1 MRYWTKDDHGRWTS
15 SAQPATPREVREA
28 QAQRLEF
35 FAEAMMKVARL
46 WLRLA
51 CRTYGRRPRLRAF
64 ALREATAYE
73 ESALKLRAEARERRG
88 Q

>member
-15 SAQPATPREVREA
+15 SERPATPRKLREA

-35 FAEAMMKVARL
+35 FAEAMMKVARA

-51 CRTYGRRPRLRAF
+51 CRTYGRRPKVWGF
-64 ALREATAYE
+64 AIREASAY
-73 ESALKLRAEARERRG
+73 SASAVKLRAEARERRG